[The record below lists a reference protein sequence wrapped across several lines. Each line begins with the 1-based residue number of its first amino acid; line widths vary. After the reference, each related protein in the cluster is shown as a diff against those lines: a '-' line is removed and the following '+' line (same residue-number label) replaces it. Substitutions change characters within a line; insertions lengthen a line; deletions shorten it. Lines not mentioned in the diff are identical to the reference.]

1 MTARPLR
8 FAVIGRGPMA
18 ETMRALIGDA
28 GADAEAVY
36 IASRN
41 RDHAAHAIAAL
52 EAGKPVLCEKPCAM
66 SVAEAQQVIAISK
79 RTGLLYMEAVATP
92 FLPAVSAALQAAQAG
107 RLGAL
112 RRLDASF
119 GYPITRAA
127 RPRLFEDD
135 GGVLADRAVYPL
147 MLALIAMGPVAAV
160 ERAVERD
167 GHGVDVSARFIL
179 DHVGGGVSELAVS
192 FDERLDNALR
202 IEGDAGAVEVAPPLL
217 SAQRLLFTTRRLP
230 PSRLW
235 RRLRQ
240 GPVIR
245 RLGDASGK
253 AFGQWRPHG
262 PSPYVHEIEHFTAL
276 LRSGAAESP
285 VISHERM
292 LAVTRLVEEARA
304 S

>member
-1 MTARPLR
+1 VTEPLR

-18 ETMRALIGDA
+18 EKMRSLIGDA

-41 RDHAAHAIAAL
+41 RDHAAHARAAL
-52 EAGKPVLCEKPCAM
+52 EAGRPVLCEKPFAM
-66 SVAEAQQVIAISK
+66 GLTEAEALIALAR

-92 FLPAVSAALQAAQAG
+92 FLPAVSAALHAAQSG
-107 RLGAL
+107 RLGRL
-112 RRLDASF
+112 RRLEASF
-119 GYPITRAA
+119 GYPIARAIH
-127 RPRLFEDD
+127 PRLFGGD

-147 MLALIAMGPVAAV
+147 MLAMIGLGPVAAA
-160 ERAVERD
+160 RHHVERD
-167 GHGVDVSARFIL
+167 AHGVDVAARFIL
-179 DHVGGGVSELAVS
+179 NHVGGGVSELAVS
-192 FDERLDNALR
+192 FDRRLDNCLR

-217 SAQRLLFTTRRLP
+217 SAQRLRFSTRRTLS
-230 PSRLW
+230 SRLW

-253 AFGQWRPHG
+253 VLGQWRPYG
-262 PSPYVHEIEHFTAL
+262 PSPYIHEIEHFTAL
-276 LRSGAAESP
+276 VRSGAAESP

-292 LAVTRLVEEARA
+292 LAVARLVEEARA